1 MTKEKLGTHCRWSS
15 VGASWKEHNA
25 RPKSQL
31 SINSNLPQSL
41 TTAAPFW
48 KGGKH
53 ILDQIGYMPGNFNCL
68 GVPRVVQTMQTAA
81 DARETLRFCLFLF
94 LKQNCCINT
103 YPLCFL
109 CAKLLMMPFFAI
121 CPRAS
126 LKIHEWAHWPDILW
140 GTGAIVCPWRLA
152 LKIWLR
158 ILEKEHLQQSV
169 REQLG
174 RDLATC

>member
-1 MTKEKLGTHCRWSS
+1 MHQERNKLYPPKHSCPLILNF
-15 VGASWKEHNA
+15 HNPG
-25 RPKSQL
+25 PKHFPS
-31 SINSNLPQSL
+31 
-41 TTAAPFW
+41 AE
-48 KGGKH
+48 GREH
-53 ILDQIGYMPGNFNCL
+53 ILDQIGYMPRNFNCYS
-68 GVPRVVQTMQTAA
+68 VPHIFQTIKTAA
-81 DARETLRFCLFLF
+81 DACETLRFWLFLF
-94 LKQNCCINT
+94 IKQHCCINT
-103 YPLCFL
+103 YALCFL

-126 LKIHEWAHWPDILW
+126 LKIHEWANWADILW